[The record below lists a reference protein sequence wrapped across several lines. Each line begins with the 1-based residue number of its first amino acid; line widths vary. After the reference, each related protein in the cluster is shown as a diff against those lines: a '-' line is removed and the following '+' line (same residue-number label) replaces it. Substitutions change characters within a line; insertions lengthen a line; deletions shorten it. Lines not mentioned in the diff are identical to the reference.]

1 MGNYLITG
9 GAGFIGS
16 HIARAL
22 VNRGDSV
29 KVFDNFST
37 GKRENLDD
45 LDGKVA
51 IHRGDLRDV
60 DSVTDAMR
68 DIDVVYHEAALASV
82 PRSIADPVSTN
93 AVNIDGTLNLLCAAR
108 DAKVKRFVFASSSS
122 VYGDQPGDSKREDMR
137 PTPLSPYAV
146 SKYVGELYGKVFH
159 DVYGLPFVG
168 IRYFNVFGPY
178 QDEDSDYA
186 AVIPIFSR
194 ALLTGKAPIIYG
206 DGRQTRDFTFVGNVV
221 QANLLAA
228 ERKQAVGRIM
238 NVACGGS
245 YDLNYLLSK
254 LQLAYETNTE
264 AVYKDARMGDVKHSK
279 ADISLAREAL
289 GYEPATGF
297 EEGLKETAQWYL
309 QKISATPSNP
319 NS

>member
-1 MGNYLITG
+1 MGNFLITG

-22 VNRGDSV
+22 VARGDSV
-29 KVFDNFST
+29 RVFDNFST
-37 GKRENLDD
+37 GKTENLED
-45 LDGKVA
+45 LTGRVEVF
-51 IHRGDLRDV
+51 RGDLRDA
-60 DSVTDAMR
+60 DAVTEAMKG
-68 DIDVVYHEAALASV
+68 IDVVYHEAALASV
-82 PRSIADPVSTN
+82 PRSIADPISTN
-93 AVNIDGTLNLLCAAR
+93 AVNIDGTLNLLSAAR
-108 DAKVKRFVFASSSS
+108 DVKVKRFVFASSSS

-159 DVYGLPFVG
+159 DVYGLPFVA

-194 ALLTGKAPIIYG
+194 ALLTGEAPVIYG
-206 DGRQTRDFTFVGNVV
+206 DGMQTRDFTFVGNVV
-221 QANLLAA
+221 HANLLAA
-228 ERKQAVGRIM
+228 ERDQAVGQIM

-245 YDLNYLLSK
+245 YDLNDLLAK
-254 LQLAYETNTE
+254 LQDAYGTNIE
-264 AVYKDARMGDVKHSK
+264 AVYRDPRVGDVKHSK
-279 ADISLAREAL
+279 ADITLAREAL
-289 GYEPATGF
+289 GYEPKIGF

-309 QKISATPSNP
+309 RKITAAQSNP